1 MCHPERGRR
10 ATESNFCGSNIS
22 RQSRE
27 IERAKAQVLA
37 YASRSGICDGF
48 AQCLLSQSNQSL
60 SRRAEGDR
68 SKRKRTAVEWV
79 TVRTLFHQFTD
90 PI

>member
-27 IERAKAQVLA
+27 IERAKA
-37 YASRSGICDGF
+37 RSGICDGF
-48 AQCLLSQSNQSL
+48 ARRLLSQSNIFYLPQPL
-60 SRRAEGDR
+60 AY
-68 SKRKRTAVEWV
+68 RTAEDVGPYKGIIN
-79 TVRTLFHQFTD
+79 RFPD
-90 PI
+90 PQSAILAI